1 MASLGNCLLIV
12 TVSCQIL
19 VVVVVVVVVHCQ
31 GKTIT
36 YQVTSGRD
44 ILQLFLSVFRC

>member
-19 VVVVVVVVVHCQ
+19 VVVVVVVVHCQ